1 MSDDKKIAHLG
12 FIQGV
17 ISRMGANSFL
27 LKGWTVALIA
37 ATFAIA
43 VQDADRHFLLMAF
56 FPIFT
61 FWILDSYYLHQE
73 KLFRALYDGVA
84 QDKVTSEF
92 FTMDTTH
99 TASEVPSIAC
109 IALSSTISIFYVV
122 MSGMLIVAL
131 VYFGVISTLLK
142 AIQG

>member
-17 ISRMGANSFL
+17 INRMGANSFL

-43 VQDADRHFLLMAF
+43 VKDADKSFLLMAF

-73 KLFRALYDGVA
+73 KLFRALYDAVA
-84 QDKVTSEF
+84 RGKVTSEF
-92 FTMDTTH
+92 FTMDTAH
-99 TASEVPSIAC
+99 IASEVPAIGC
-109 IALSSTISIFYVV
+109 IAFSLTISIFYVV
-122 MSGMLIVAL
+122 MSAMLIISL

-142 AIQG
+142 IFQG

>member
-12 FIQGV
+12 FIQGA
-17 ISRMGANSFL
+17 INRMGANSFL

-43 VQDADRHFLLMAF
+43 VQDADKCFLLMAF

-84 QDKVTSEF
+84 RDKVTSEF

-99 TASEVPSIAC
+99 TDSEVPSIVR
-109 IALSSTISIFYVV
+109 IALSPTISIFYFV
-122 MSGMLIVAL
+122 MSAMLIIAL
-131 VYFGVISTLLK
+131 VYFGVISTLLE
-142 AIQG
+142 AFQG